1 MRSAMVGT
9 TGRFATWPLQAGLCL
24 LLVTLLASAGCTK
37 APGKKSKPASDGG
50 DTEAAAAADDTEPD
64 GVDFD
69 TAIAVDE
76 ERVEVCSPAGWTRG
90 PQSKSYLVKYIP
102 SRKKTYPSIVVMA
115 ADAPEGIAEVDGGT
129 QKDFVAAIDASLAG
143 TYSKNGKSTLLK
155 KPAAARLGPHF
166 GATWAAPATINVDG
180 VKETIDRTSYAVV
193 IGGRM
198 YTVEVRAPKGKLDG
212 EGRAAARAVAA
223 ALAPPEAAEEPAA
236 AEEAPAA
243 TEEAAPAPEEA
254 PAAEPTK

>member
-1 MRSAMVGT
+1 M
-9 TGRFATWPLQAGLCL
+9 L
-24 LLVTLLASAGCTK
+24 LMAAGCSKT
-37 APGKKSKPASDGG
+37 AGKKSTPAADGG
-50 DTEAAAAADDTEPD
+50 DAAVADSEIE

-69 TAIAVDE
+69 TALAVDE
-76 ERVEVCSPAGWTRG
+76 ERVEVCSPVGWTRG

-115 ADAPEGIAEVDGGT
+115 ADAPEGIAEVDAGS
-129 QKDFVAAIDASLAG
+129 QKDFVAAIAASLAG

-166 GATWAAPATINVDG
+166 GTTWAAPATINVDG
-180 VKETIDRTSYAVV
+180 VKETIDRSSYAVI

-198 YTVEVRAPKGKLDG
+198 YTVEVRAPKGKLDND
-212 EGRAAARAVAA
+212 GRAAARAVAA
-223 ALAPPEAAEEPAA
+223 ALAPPAGEEAAPAAEEAAPA

-243 TEEAAPAPEEA
+243 EPDA
-254 PAAEPTK
+254 AAEKK

>member
-1 MRSAMVGT
+1 MVGT
-9 TGRFATWPLQAGLCL
+9 MGRCAARLLQAGICL
-24 LLVTLLASAGCTK
+24 LLAVLLTAAGCTK
-37 APGKKSKPASDGG
+37 APGKKAKPSADGG
-50 DTEAAAAADDTEPD
+50 DTEAAVADGETE

-69 TAIAVDE
+69 TAIAVDDGK
-76 ERVEVCSPAGWTRG
+76 VEVCSPVGWTRG

-115 ADAPEGIAEVDGGT
+115 ADAPEGIAEVDGGS
-129 QKDFVAAIDASLAG
+129 QKGFVAAIDASLAG
-143 TYSKNGKSTLLK
+143 TFSKNGKSTLLK

-180 VKETIDRTSYAVV
+180 MRETIDRSSYAV
-193 IGGRM
+193 ILGGRM

-223 ALAPPEAAEEPAA
+223 ALAPPATEEPAA
-236 AEEAPAA
+236 EG
-243 TEEAAPAPEEA
+243 AAPATEPATATEPA
-254 PAAEPTK
+254 AAAEPAN

>member
-1 MRSAMVGT
+1 MVGT
-9 TGRFATWPLQAGLCL
+9 TGRCAARLLQAGICL
-24 LLVTLLASAGCTK
+24 LLAVLLTAAGCTK
-37 APGKKSKPASDGG
+37 APDRKAKPSADGG
-50 DTEAAAAADDTEPD
+50 DTEAAVADGDTD
-64 GVDFD
+64 GVDVD
-69 TAIAVDE
+69 TAIAVDDGK
-76 ERVEVCSPAGWTRG
+76 VEVCSPVGWTRG

-115 ADAPEGIAEVDGGT
+115 ADAPEGIAEVDGGS
-129 QKDFVAAIDASLAG
+129 QKDFVAAIAASLAG
-143 TYSKNGKSTLLK
+143 TFSKNGKSTLLK

-180 VKETIDRTSYAVV
+180 VRETIDRSSYAV
-193 IGGRM
+193 IIDGRM

-223 ALAPPEAAEEPAA
+223 ALAPPAGEEAAPA

-243 TEEAAPAPEEA
+243 EPATATEPAA
-254 PAAEPTK
+254 AAEPAN

>member
-1 MRSAMVGT
+1 MQSATVGT
-9 TGRFATWPLQAGLCL
+9 MMRFAAVRFAAVLSQAGICL
-24 LLVTLLASAGCTK
+24 LLVMLLTAAGCTQS
-37 APGKKSKPASDGG
+37 AGKKSTPVADGAG
-50 DTEAAAAADDTEPD
+50 AGAAVADGETE

-76 ERVEVCSPAGWTRG
+76 ERVDVCSPTGWTRG
-90 PQSKSYLVKYIP
+90 PQSKSYLVKFIP

-115 ADAPEGIAEVDGGT
+115 ADAPEGIAEVDAGT

-155 KPAAARLGPHF
+155 KPTAARLGPHF
-166 GATWAAPATINVDG
+166 GATWSAPATINVDG
-180 VKETIDRTSYAVV
+180 MKETIDRTSYAAV

-223 ALAPPEAAEEPAA
+223 ALAPPGA
-236 AEEAPAA
+236 
-243 TEEAAPAPEEA
+243 EEAAPAAEEAA
-254 PAAEPTK
+254 PAAEPAAAAEQ

>member
-1 MRSAMVGT
+1 MVGT
-9 TGRFATWPLQAGLCL
+9 MGRCAARLLQAGICL
-24 LLVTLLASAGCTK
+24 LLAVLLTAAGCTK
-37 APGKKSKPASDGG
+37 APGKKAKPSADGG
-50 DTEAAAAADDTEPD
+50 DTEAAVAEGETE
-64 GVDFD
+64 GVDVD
-69 TAIAVDE
+69 TAIAVDGGK
-76 ERVEVCSPAGWTRG
+76 VEVCSPVGWTRG

-115 ADAPEGIAEVDGGT
+115 ADAPEGITEVDGGS

-143 TYSKNGKSTLLK
+143 TFSKNGKSTLLK

-180 VKETIDRTSYAVV
+180 MRETIDRSSYAV
-193 IGGRM
+193 ILGGRM

-223 ALAPPEAAEEPAA
+223 ALAPPATEEPAA
-236 AEEAPAA
+236 EG
-243 TEEAAPAPEEA
+243 AAPATEPATATEPA
-254 PAAEPTK
+254 AAAEPAN

>member
-9 TGRFATWPLQAGLCL
+9 MGRCAARLLQAGICL
-24 LLVTLLASAGCTK
+24 LLAVLLTAAGCTK
-37 APGKKSKPASDGG
+37 APGKKAKPSADGG
-50 DTEAAAAADDTEPD
+50 DTEAAVADGETE

-69 TAIAVDE
+69 TAITVDDGK
-76 ERVEVCSPAGWTRG
+76 VEVCSPVGWTRG

-115 ADAPEGIAEVDGGT
+115 ADAPEGIAEVDGGS
-129 QKDFVAAIDASLAG
+129 QKGFVAAIDASLAG
-143 TYSKNGKSTLLK
+143 TFSKNGKSTLLK

-180 VKETIDRTSYAVV
+180 MRETIDRSSYAV
-193 IGGRM
+193 ILGGRM

-223 ALAPPEAAEEPAA
+223 ALAPPATEEPAA
-236 AEEAPAA
+236 EG
-243 TEEAAPAPEEA
+243 AAPATEPATATEPA
-254 PAAEPTK
+254 AAAEPAN

>member
-9 TGRFATWPLQAGLCL
+9 MGRCAARLLQAGICL
-24 LLVTLLASAGCTK
+24 LLALLLTAAGCTK
-37 APGKKSKPASDGG
+37 APGKKARPSADGG
-50 DTEAAAAADDTEPD
+50 DTEAVVADGETE

-69 TAIAVDE
+69 TAIAVDGGK
-76 ERVEVCSPAGWTRG
+76 VEVCSPVGWTRG

-115 ADAPEGIAEVDGGT
+115 ADAPEGVAEVDGGS

-143 TYSKNGKSTLLK
+143 TFSKNGKSTLLK

-180 VKETIDRTSYAVV
+180 VRETIDRSSYAV
-193 IGGRM
+193 ILGGRM

-223 ALAPPEAAEEPAA
+223 SLAPPAGEEAAPT

-243 TEEAAPAPEEA
+243 ADAAAEA
-254 PAAEPTK
+254 PAAEPDAAAEQK